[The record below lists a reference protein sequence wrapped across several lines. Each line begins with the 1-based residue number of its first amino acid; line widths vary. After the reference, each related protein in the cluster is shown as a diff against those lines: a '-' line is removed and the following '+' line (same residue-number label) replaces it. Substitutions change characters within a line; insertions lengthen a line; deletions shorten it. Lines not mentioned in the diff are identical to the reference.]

1 MLLRRIARPLL
12 SAAFIAEGIDILQ
25 NPRPLADTLS
35 PALDF
40 TRRRAQHRA
49 DDGFAV
55 APSAARQD
63 PFGTT
68 VQNEQVD
75 VHPPTTSDSV
85 PNSFSSEHRL
95 PTPPLPESPETAAR
109 IVAGV
114 QIASAA
120 LFALGKAP
128 RPAAALLATT
138 TAVTLSQHAFWNE
151 VDPELKKSER
161 AQFLSGISKLGGVLI
176 AAADTEGQPSL
187 GWRGRRAARDAKD
200 HAEALAATAAAI
212 AVTARERGS
221 NLVDT
226 ARERT
231 VDLADTAK
239 ERLHVADV
247 PLDRRGRRA
256 ARKAQSRA
264 ASLAETAREKGAAL
278 AETARERGPELV
290 DTVRERGS
298 DLAERARER
307 GSEWADKARDEA
319 PKIAEAAR
327 EHAHTAAEVA
337 RAKAEVA
344 RAKAH
349 EFKAQHL

>member
-25 NPRPLADTLS
+25 NPRPLADKLS

-40 TRRRAQHRA
+40 TRRKAQHRA

-55 APSAARQD
+55 APSAARRD
-63 PFGTT
+63 PLGTT
-68 VQNEQVD
+68 VQDQPVEVS
-75 VHPPTTSDSV
+75 TASDAV
-85 PNSFSSEHRL
+85 PNSFSSEHKL
-95 PTPPLPESPETAAR
+95 PTPPIPESPETVAR

-120 LFALGKAP
+120 LLALGKAP

-138 TAVTLSQHAFWNE
+138 TAVNLSQHAFWNE
-151 VDPELKKSER
+151 VDPALKRSER
-161 AQFLSGISKLGGVLI
+161 TQFLMGITKLGGVLI

-221 NLVDT
+221 HLVDT

-231 VDLADTAK
+231 SDLADTAK
-239 ERLHVADV
+239 ERLHVAEA

-256 ARKAQSRA
+256 ARKAQARA
-264 ASLAETAREKGAAL
+264 TSLAETAREKGAAL
-278 AETARERGPELV
+278 AEAARERGPELA
-290 DTVRERGS
+290 DAVRERSS
-298 DLAERARER
+298 DLAERARDR
-307 GSEWADKARDEA
+307 GSELVDRAREKAPDY
-319 PKIAEAAR
+319 AEAAR
-327 EHAHTAAEVA
+327 EQAHKAAEIARAKTDVA
-337 RAKAEVA
+337 RAKA
-344 RAKAH
+344 R
-349 EFKAQHL
+349 EFKAEHS

>member
-25 NPRPLADTLS
+25 NPGPLADRLS

-40 TRRRAQHRA
+40 TRRRSQHRA
-49 DDGFAV
+49 DDGFVV
-55 APSAARQD
+55 APSAS
-63 PFGTT
+63 GIE
-68 VQNEQVD
+68 VNS
-75 VHPPTTSDSV
+75 PTTSDAV

-151 VDPELKKSER
+151 VDPELKKRER

-176 AAADTEGQPSL
+176 ATADTEGQPSL

-212 AVTARERGS
+212 AATARERGT

-231 VDLADTAK
+231 SDFADTAK
-239 ERLHVADV
+239 ERLHVAEA

-256 ARKAQSRA
+256 ARKAQARA
-264 ASLAETAREKGAAL
+264 ASLAETAREKGSAL

-290 DTVRERGS
+290 DAVRERGS

-307 GSEWADKARDEA
+307 SSEWADKARDEG

-327 EHAHTAAEVA
+327 EHAHTAADIARAKADVA
-337 RAKAEVA
+337 RAKAREF
-344 RAKAH
+344 RAEH
-349 EFKAQHL
+349 S